1 MSLSPNIVYEML
13 LQGLSQKAAEE
24 GGRDCIACGTCS
36 FICPAGIDLA
46 AMIAPFASAGRI
58 IEENSLLHNTSF
70 SAGSVRE
77 GSDDLLGEVSLLEEF
92 SEDDEDKNETDPSA
106 ITLPFKGGKTI

>member
-13 LQGLSQKAAEE
+13 VQGLSQKAAEE

-46 AMIAPFASAGRI
+46 SMIAPFASAGRI

-70 SAGSVRE
+70 SSGSHKE
-77 GSDDLLGEVSLLEEF
+77 GEEDILGELSLLEEF
-92 SEDDEDKNETDPSA
+92 VEDEDDRKVSDPNE
-106 ITLPFKGGKTI
+106 INLPFKGGKKV